1 MSNGL
6 WYNKVQKEGSFM
18 LKLPKG
24 NSNFVDI
31 VTKGFVYV
39 DKTKYIEM
47 LENGNDKFVHFL
59 RPRRFGKTLFISML
73 SCYYDILTK
82 DNFDVYFKDTYIH
95 EHPTVEKNSY
105 LILPFDFSGLNDTS
119 SDMLEREFTQR
130 IEDQCKEFLNK
141 YKIDIELEKRS
152 AAGIISQ
159 LLYELPSKTDIPI
172 YAIIDEYDQFS
183 NELISFDLKG
193 FKNIVSKNGYV
204 RKFYETLKI
213 GTSKGVVKRIFMT
226 GVSPITLD
234 SMTSGFNISTNL
246 SLDPRYHSMMGFD
259 KDEMYKLILEIDEIV
274 NKQAVLQDM
283 KIMYDGYCFTK
294 KKKECLFNPN
304 MVFYYFDQRQ
314 IYHEAPIDM
323 IDSNMLSDYN
333 KLESL
338 LMINSDQKHKDILL
352 EILSKEKITCELTT
366 SFCLDVAFTRD
377 DFISL
382 LYYLGYLTI
391 HSVYRDMIE
400 FTVPNTFIKKIYF
413 DYFRKMIQLD
423 FHVNTSNYAESI
435 NRIIDQKDNSLFV
448 SNIEGLLKSLD
459 NRDFRGF
466 SESKVKIAAAAI
478 AQSNKYVLL
487 KSEYPV
493 EEGYVDIVLFPY
505 HTQGITALFELKYIK
520 KENLNQATL
529 EEKRKE
535 AYLQLKKYGE
545 AKEFANQ
552 DIVKWIL
559 IFSKDE
565 CVCNEIVD

>member
-1 MSNGL
+1 MGNGL
-6 WYNKVQKEGSFM
+6 WYNKVQKEGGFM

-39 DKTKYIEM
+39 DKTKYIEI
-47 LENGNDKFVHFL
+47 LENSNDRFVHFL
-59 RPRRFGKTLFISML
+59 RPRRFGKTLFTSML

-274 NKQAVLQDM
+274 NKQAALQDM

-304 MVFYYFDQRQ
+304 MVFYYFDQWQ

-323 IDSNMLSDYN
+323 IDPNMLSDYN

-435 NRIIDQKDNSLFV
+435 NRIIDKKDNSLF
-448 SNIEGLLKSLD
+448 
-459 NRDFRGF
+459 
-466 SESKVKIAAAAI
+466 
-478 AQSNKYVLL
+478 
-487 KSEYPV
+487 
-493 EEGYVDIVLFPY
+493 DIVFNYYAIIWLRIFTGSASGSCWKTGDG
-505 HTQGITALFELKYIK
+505 HNLK
-520 KENLNQATL
+520 
-529 EEKRKE
+529 
-535 AYLQLKKYGE
+535 
-545 AKEFANQ
+545 
-552 DIVKWIL
+552 
-559 IFSKDE
+559 
-565 CVCNEIVD
+565 

>member
-6 WYNKVQKEGSFM
+6 WYNKVQKEGGFM

-39 DKTKYIEM
+39 DKTKYIEI
-47 LENGNDKFVHFL
+47 LENSNDRFVHFL
-59 RPRRFGKTLFISML
+59 RPRRFGKTLFTSML

-159 LLYELPSKTDIPI
+159 LLYELPSNTDIPI

-234 SMTSGFNISTNL
+234 SMTSGINISTNL

-304 MVFYYFDQRQ
+304 MVFYYFDQWQ

-435 NRIIDQKDNSLFV
+435 NRIIDKKDNSLFV
-448 SNIEGLLKSLD
+448 SNIEGILKGLD

-520 KENLNQATL
+520 KENLNKATL

-535 AYLQLKKYGE
+535 AYLQLNKYGE